1 MWNCVFWGGV
11 LWYLINQ
18 VVNSGFFS
26 IRPYIH
32 PCLFSTALTFVIN
45 SYETTPK
52 TAWSLYDSSTNSERD
67 STSYFVY
74 TRQWLTVTSVCNNG
88 TKRKVK
94 DVISHQSYML
104 IMFCYEPECVCK
116 CSQTCTTVVY
126 LCFEA
131 GEQRLLTAVCRY
143 IPERPTTTQTCSS

>member
-1 MWNCVFWGGV
+1 MWNCVFV
-11 LWYLINQ
+11 FFLWYLINQ

-32 PCLFSTALTFVIN
+32 PCLILISTALTFVIK
-45 SYETTPK
+45 SCETSPK
-52 TAWSLYDSSTNSERD
+52 TAWSLCDSSTNSERD
-67 STSYFVY
+67 NTSYFVY

-94 DVISHQSYML
+94 DVISHQSYIL
-104 IMFCYEPECVCK
+104 IMFYYEPECVCK
-116 CSQTCTTVVY
+116 CSQTCRTVVR

-131 GEQRLLTAVCRY
+131 GDQRSLTAVCHLNNY
-143 IPERPTTTQTCSS
+143 TDVF